1 MYVLC
6 IDCFISIQ
14 IIILV
19 TRCPIAFLNN
29 NFIIFPFFFML
40 DFFILNIMITILED
54 SFQSFKQSFKI
65 MTKDS
70 RINIIE
76 MIKKNFSFSRKKQNI
91 AQKYIEK
98 NSLKDLSNQTNRFLE
113 YFATVSIF
121 RANLNLIY
129 YLFILNI

>member
-1 MYVLC
+1 
-6 IDCFISIQ
+6 
-14 IIILV
+14 
-19 TRCPIAFLNN
+19 
-29 NFIIFPFFFML
+29 
-40 DFFILNIMITILED
+40 MITILED

-76 MIKKNFSFSRKKQNI
+76 MIKQNFSFSRKKQNI

-113 YFATVSIF
+113 YFATVRIF